1 MATIKKSKNGASK
14 GKTLIA
20 SGDIWEDAGISA
32 SSGMKDE
39 LKKLGITPTRL
50 IKTTSSGIS
59 GSSSKFGPVK
69 LK

>member
-1 MATIKKSKNGASK
+1 MAKLKKSKNGASK
-14 GKTLIA
+14 GKTLLA
-20 SGDIWEDAGISA
+20 SKDIWSKAGIETNM
-32 SSGMKDE
+32 GDE

-59 GSSSKFGPVK
+59 GSSSNFGPVK